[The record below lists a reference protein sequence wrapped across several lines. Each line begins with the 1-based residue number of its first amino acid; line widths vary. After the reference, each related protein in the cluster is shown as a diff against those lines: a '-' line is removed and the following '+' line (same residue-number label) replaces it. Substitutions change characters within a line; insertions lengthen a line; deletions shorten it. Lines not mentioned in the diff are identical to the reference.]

1 MAIGKQML
9 LSGGGTRAG
18 SQLYLHLAIG
28 ASTPRISR
36 YSLSTEAR
44 SWNFHVK
51 FDFKQWQLIKKLNR
65 YESQNQMSLW
75 VASLSLFF

>member
-18 SQLYLHLAIG
+18 SQLYLLLAIG

-36 YSLSTEAR
+36 YGLSTEAR
-44 SWNFHVK
+44 S
-51 FDFKQWQLIKKLNR
+51 
-65 YESQNQMSLW
+65 
-75 VASLSLFF
+75 